1 MSKEEFKEK
10 IIPLINKF
18 EKDKNHYLSKEY
30 LEAQVREDFIN
41 PFFEALGWDIENRK
55 GLSPFDREVILEK
68 GETTGRPPIDSFGG
82 RPDYNFRINGA
93 TKFFVEAK
101 APSVILDNVNH
112 ILQAKTYAYSTKEVY
127 FVILTDFEG
136 FKLFDA
142 SLKPSHKFPGEGL
155 IFDFKYTEYLENID
169 KLWLLSIEEVERGS
183 LEKLL
188 PRDVKSKR
196 L

>member
-1 MSKEEFKEK
+1 MSDINSFKEK
-10 IIPLINKF
+10 LQNLIIKF
-18 EKDKNHYLSKEY
+18 EKDKHHYFSKDY
-30 LEAQVREDFIN
+30 LEAQVRQDFIN

-68 GETTGRPPIDSFGG
+68 GETTGRP
-82 RPDYNFRINGA
+82 DYNFRINGS

-112 ILQAKTYAYSTKEVY
+112 ILQAKTYAWSTKEVY

-155 IFDFKYTEYLENID
+155 IFDFKYIEYLENID
-169 KLWLLSIEEVERGS
+169 KLWLLS
-183 LEKLL
+183 K
-188 PRDVKSKR
+188 KR
-196 L
+196 